1 MAAAAEARMVG
12 VEIDTSGMSQQSF
25 EIFLKDLGRGSKTV
39 SMEQLRA
46 VQNEGPYEE
55 LAPPPFLEAKPLI
68 Y

>member
-1 MAAAAEARMVG
+1 MAAEVKIAGA
-12 VEIDTSGMSQQSF
+12 EIDTSGMSERSF